1 MTYLELEKQINNLI
15 AKDEIEAAIALLS
28 QYYQNNERLK
38 AIVLQSGRF
47 HALKKD
53 QINGVIDYATVQQY
67 LNQLRSNIL
76 DFVKSQQGVPLPEDN
91 PENKAGKGKPGG
103 IEPYRAS
110 LARVAVLLILEQG
123 HEGRE
128 GLAITEIH
136 KATQL
141 KSRKYIVAALQ
152 EMEANGWVEKNKIG
166 RMSFWKL
173 SEQGSK
179 LAREFGQPLE
189 AIIIGRT

>member
-76 DFVKSQQGVPLPEDN
+76 DFVKSQQGVPLPED
-91 PENKAGKGKPGG
+91 KPGNSATG
-103 IEPYRAS
+103 GEVDIKSQYRAS
-110 LARVAVLLILEQG
+110 LARAAVLLILKQG
-123 HEGRE
+123 HDGRE
-128 GLAITEIH
+128 GMTITEIH
-136 KATQL
+136 KAAQL
-141 KSRKYIVAALQ
+141 KGRKYIVGALQ
-152 EMEANGWVEKNKIG
+152 EMEENDWAEKNKIG

-173 SEQGSK
+173 SEEGSK
-179 LAREFGQPLE
+179 LAREFGQSLE
-189 AIIIGRT
+189 AIIGRT